1 MNNFILN
8 GNTVEWND
16 MHICKKENETD
27 NIAEKCDFELDNCIP
42 ECIYKGPNTAVH
54 LCLVSVQNIIKTI
67 KDIQNNSIVITDPD
81 VIMKT
86 CVILIF
92 CSNKYTIK
100 DIDKLDNKVQSIRQI
115 EKNEK
120 ELNKWKKDN
129 NYVENSD
136 KNTVNL
142 TRYYT
147 EGYISKHGKYNLP
160 LSFRE
165 TEILSND
172 IIKNELQQNIDHNL
186 LMILEHRKQN
196 SKPYGLWD
204 YSSIGGGYIYGE
216 TAEEC
221 IIRETYE
228 ESGILL
234 DESKLINL
242 TKLQLPS
249 NIELDIENSNTINIF
264 KTYI

>member
-1 MNNFILN
+1 MNNFILY

-27 NIAEKCDFELDNCIP
+27 DIAEKCDFELDNCIP

-54 LCLVSVQNIIKTI
+54 LCLVSVENVLNTI
-67 KDIQNNSIVITDPD
+67 KHIKNKSIVITDPD

-86 CVILIF
+86 CIILIF
-92 CSNKYTIK
+92 CSKHTTK
-100 DIDKLDNKVQSIRQI
+100 DIDKLDNKLQSIRQI

-120 ELNKWKKDN
+120 KLNKWKKDN
-129 NYVENSD
+129 NYIENSE

-142 TRYYT
+142 TRHYI
-147 EGYISKHGKYNLP
+147 EGYIAKHGKYNLP

-172 IIKNELQQNIDHNL
+172 IIKNELQENKNYNL

-204 YSSIGGGYIYGE
+204 YSSIGGGFIYGE
-216 TAEEC
+216 TSEEC
-221 IIRETYE
+221 IVRETYE

-234 DESKLINL
+234 DESKLIHL

-249 NIELDIENSNTINIF
+249 NVELDIENSNTINIF